1 MKIKFRLFTVLC
13 VLVLSLLITSSAF
26 AQTPQP
32 DTSTVYQGD
41 KLVMADTF
49 RLESGDILE
58 GNLVVVG
65 GTVTIAE
72 NAEVKGDVVLIG
84 GTLTSAGTMNGNM
97 VIIGGAATLEDT
109 AILKG
114 DIVSTGGSLK
124 QSPLAE
130 VAGKITEQ
138 SPSEWNFGESTPWKF
153 SPLSGGNYLARFLT
167 ICLESLGLAVLAV
180 IVGLFLPDQTKR
192 VSDTIVKEPL
202 VTAGVG
208 LVTIFC
214 APIAMILITLTI
226 ILIPVT
232 FLAGIVFAMAIL
244 YGWIAVGNVLGA
256 RVAGMFHSEWAIP
269 FSSGI
274 GTLLIGL
281 VVGCLGLIP
290 IVGWL
295 FTFMISL
302 ILVVIGLGA
311 VVSSRFGSSKY
322 ANKVAQAVLNT
333 PPMPVSTTAPVAQVQ
348 PVVPVSNDIPQ
359 ESKSKK

>member
-13 VLVLSLLITSSAF
+13 VLALSLLITTSAF
-26 AQTPQP
+26 AQTPQS
-32 DTSTVYQGD
+32 DSGTVYQGD

-49 RLESGDILE
+49 RLESGDVLE
-58 GNLVVVG
+58 GNLVVIG

-72 NAEVKGDVVLIG
+72 NAEVKGDVVLVG

-109 AILKG
+109 AVLKG
-114 DIVSTGGSLK
+114 DIVSTGGTLK

-130 VAGKITEQ
+130 VSGKITEQ
-138 SPSEWNFGESTPWKF
+138 SPSEWNFSGSTPWKF
-153 SPLSGGNYLARFLT
+153 SPLSSNYLARFLA
-167 ICLESLGLAVLAV
+167 ICLESLGMAVLAV

-192 VSDTIVKEPL
+192 VSDTIAKEPL

-214 APIAMILITLTI
+214 APIAMILISLTI

-232 FLAGIVFAMAIL
+232 FLAVIVCALAIL
-244 YGWIAVGNVLGA
+244 YGWIAVGNVLGV
-256 RVAGMFHSEWAIP
+256 RVAGMFHTEWAIP

-290 IVGWL
+290 LVGWL

-322 ANKVAQAVLNT
+322 ANKVAQAVLRT
-333 PPMPVSTTAPVAQVQ
+333 PPMPVPPTAPVTQVQ
-348 PVVPVSNDIPQ
+348 PVVPISKDVPP
-359 ESKSKK
+359 ESDSKK

>member
-13 VLVLSLLITSSAF
+13 VLALSLLITSSVL

-32 DTSTVYQGD
+32 DSGTIYQGD

-49 RLESGDILE
+49 RLESGDVLE

-72 NAEVKGDVVLIG
+72 NAEVKGDVVLVG
-84 GTLTSAGTMNGNM
+84 GTLTSAGTMSGNM

-109 AILKG
+109 AVLKG
-114 DIVSTGGSLK
+114 DIVSSGGSLK

-130 VAGKITEQ
+130 VTGKITEQ
-138 SPSEWNFGESTPWKF
+138 SPSEWNFGDSTPWKV
-153 SPLSGGNYLARFLT
+153 SPLSAGNYLARLLT

-232 FLAGIVFAMAIL
+232 FLAFIVFAMAIL
-244 YGWIAVGNVLGA
+244 YGWITVGNVLGV
-256 RVAGMFHSEWAIP
+256 RVAGMFHAEWAIP

-290 IVGWL
+290 IVGWF

-333 PPMPVSTTAPVAQVQ
+333 PPMPASSTAPVAQVQ
-348 PVVPVSNDIPQ
+348 PVVPANNDAPQ
-359 ESKSKK
+359 ESGSKK